1 MRDCLHHSDD
11 HDQCLE
17 LMGGCLGHQQSE
29 GCSEEVVRCVA
40 GNKGDIVQCYDL
52 INQVRGYL
60 HISTQYLHSIYNICT
75 VSTQCSA
82 TQHTQQAAVRDCYG
96 YIELCYAAAGDSA
109 ADQVG
114 CWPVIGCC
122 VTT

>member
-1 MRDCLHHSDD
+1 
-11 HDQCLE
+11 
-17 LMGGCLGHQQSE
+17 MGGCLGHQQSE
-29 GCSEEVVRCVA
+29 DCSEEVVQCVA
-40 GNKGDIVQCYDL
+40 GNRLDIVQCYDL

-60 HISTQYLHSIYNICT
+60 DISTPYLHSIYTI
-75 VSTQCSA
+75 STQCSA